1 MARIGNE
8 KISFI
13 IIAVLCVM
21 CTVLLFG
28 VGIQTARLESSLAE
42 CRQYREKLESAEN
55 RESEIRESLSRTGVI
70 LNSTGNEVANLRTKL
85 EALEENYNYLYNMY
99 CVDNNTM
106 ESN

>member
-1 MARIGNE
+1 MKNE
-8 KISFI
+8 KSCIVI
-13 IIAVLCVM
+13 IFTLLFMSI
-21 CTVLLFG
+21 VLLLG
-28 VGIQTARLESSLAE
+28 LGIQTARLESSLAE

-55 RESEIRESLSRTGVI
+55 RESEIRDSLSRTSTI

-106 ESN
+106 END

>member
-13 IIAVLCVM
+13 IIAVLCIM

-42 CRQYREKLESAEN
+42 CRQYREQLTNVEN

-70 LNSTGNEVANLRTKL
+70 LNSTGNEITNLRKKL
-85 EALEENYNYLYNMY
+85 EALEENYNYLYNLY
-99 CVDNNTM
+99 CVDDNTM
-106 ESN
+106 END

>member
-1 MARIGNE
+1 MKNE
-8 KISFI
+8 KSYLVI
-13 IIAVLCVM
+13 IFTLLFMSI
-21 CTVLLFG
+21 VLLFG

-55 RESEIRESLSRTGVI
+55 RESEIRGSLSRTSTI

>member
-1 MARIGNE
+1 MKNE
-8 KISFI
+8 KSYLVI
-13 IIAVLCVM
+13 IFTLLFMSI
-21 CTVLLFG
+21 VLLFG

-55 RESEIRESLSRTGVI
+55 RESEIRDSLSRTSAI

-85 EALEENYNYLYNMY
+85 EALEENYDYLYNMY

-106 ESN
+106 END

>member
-13 IIAVLCVM
+13 IIAVLCIM

-42 CRQYREKLESAEN
+42 CRQYREQLTNVEN
-55 RESEIRESLSRTGVI
+55 RESEIRGSLSRTSAI
-70 LNSTGNEVANLRTKL
+70 LNSTGNEITNLRKKL
-85 EALEENYNYLYNMY
+85 EALEENYNYLYNLY
-99 CVDNNTM
+99 CVDDNTM
-106 ESN
+106 END